1 MEASFFNDQMVKWS
15 NGQNHQKK
23 IFLKRLGEIFL
34 YDYNIVKNEI
44 FYLSRYLDSN
54 EKTK

>member
-23 IFLKRLGEIFL
+23 IFLKRLGEIYL

>member
-1 MEASFFNDQMVKWS
+1 MEASFFNVQMVKWS

-23 IFLKRLGEIFL
+23 IFLKRLGEIYL

>member
-1 MEASFFNDQMVKWS
+1 MFKWS

-23 IFLKRLGEIFL
+23 IFLKRLGEIYL

-44 FYLSRYLDSN
+44 TISFFKILR
-54 EKTK
+54 

>member
-1 MEASFFNDQMVKWS
+1 MEASFFNVQMVKWS

-44 FYLSRYLDSN
+44 TISFFKILR
-54 EKTK
+54 

>member
-1 MEASFFNDQMVKWS
+1 MFKWS

-23 IFLKRLGEIFL
+23 IFLKRLGEIYL